1 MPAREMLINPTKKVT
16 NPNITAI
23 PVKGIINILEIIE
36 IIDTL
41 VKKYAESGKIP
52 IQAAVETAKGF
63 LIQTTILENNSCK
76 IGDKLTIKK
85 VTIKDK
91 RKPASYSIKG
101 FDNKIKN
108 AAKNR
113 EILRFLLLLINFPPI
128 NKMNIIVA
136 LNTEGRKPVIEA
148 YIIRINTRI
157 SSLGFFGNRNIL
169 KKASKAIAI
178 IPTCK
183 PETANICII
192 PASAKTSFKSGG
204 IKLFSPNSIPT
215 RR

>member
-1 MPAREMLINPTKKVT
+1 MLASPIKKVT

-23 PVKGIINILEIIE
+23 PVKGTINILETME

-41 VKKYAESGKIP
+41 LKKYAESGKIP

-63 LIQTTILENNSCK
+63 LIQTTILENNSCR
-76 IGDKLTIKK
+76 IGDKFIMEK

-128 NKMNIIVA
+128 NKMNIMVA
-136 LNTEGRKPVIEA
+136 LNTEGRKPVIDA
-148 YIIRINTRI
+148 YIIRINI
-157 SSLGFFGNRNIL
+157 KVNSLSFFGNCNIL
-169 KKASKAIAI
+169 NNASKAIAI

-192 PASAKTSFKSGG
+192 PASVNTSFK
-204 IKLFSPNSIPT
+204 
-215 RR
+215 